1 MGDNIMFQLQLTM
14 FLMLAVGFIC
24 AKRGLLN
31 EKGRESITNVFIS
44 IMIPCSIVSSFYS
57 SLTPK
62 LLVRGA
68 WMVAAY
74 TGTLTFCWLAGKILY
89 RPFETSKKQV
99 LNYATMISNAQ
110 FMGFIIVEA
119 VLGEEGL
126 VLAALAM
133 IPGNIFTWTI
143 ALAQFTKIN
152 GKDGIKNTLTHPC
165 FLSVVIGVFLAALR
179 IPLPAS
185 LTDGIQRFGD
195 CVMPVSMLIIGA
207 TLSQVK
213 LGDIFDWRLYYYSFI
228 RLAGIPA
235 VLYFAFT
242 LLGLAPEVKSTIVLM
257 AAMPAGTVTAM
268 LAEKHG
274 ADASFASRLIFVST
288 LLSIF
293 TLSII
298 YRLLM

>member
-1 MGDNIMFQLQLTM
+1 M
-14 FLMLAVGFIC
+14 
-24 AKRGLLN
+24 K
-31 EKGRESITNVFIS
+31 KIS

-110 FMGFIIVEA
+110 FMGFPIVEA

-152 GKDGIKNTLTHPC
+152 GKDGIKNTMACKNSPFIPDCSYKRANTLP
-165 FLSVVIGVFLAALR
+165 AAIPFAKRTLR
-179 IPLPAS
+179 INGVPNALVPKSRITACTNKTETSFSEKASHNSPLWHF
-185 LTDGIQRFGD
+185 R
-195 CVMPVSMLIIGA
+195 
-207 TLSQVK
+207 K
-213 LGDIFDWRLYYYSFI
+213 Y
-228 RLAGIPA
+228 
-235 VLYFAFT
+235 
-242 LLGLAPEVKSTIVLM
+242 
-257 AAMPAGTVTAM
+257 
-268 LAEKHG
+268 
-274 ADASFASRLIFVST
+274 
-288 LLSIF
+288 
-293 TLSII
+293 
-298 YRLLM
+298 

>member
-110 FMGFIIVEA
+110 FMGFPIVEA

-152 GKDGIKNTLTHPC
+152 GKDGIKKYSDASL
-165 FLSVVIGVFLAALR
+165 FSVCSDWRVSR
-179 IPLPAS
+179 RSQNPAS
-185 LTDGIQRFGD
+185 GQSYGWHTEI
-195 CVMPVSMLIIGA
+195 
-207 TLSQVK
+207 
-213 LGDIFDWRLYYYSFI
+213 WRLCY
-228 RLAGIPA
+228 AGFHA
-235 VLYFAFT
+235 DYRSDSVTGETWRYF
-242 LLGLAPEVKSTIVLM
+242 
-257 AAMPAGTVTAM
+257 
-268 LAEKHG
+268 
-274 ADASFASRLIFVST
+274 
-288 LLSIF
+288 
-293 TLSII
+293 
-298 YRLLM
+298 